1 MMYAK
6 SPLLIPLFIS
16 ISMSLI
22 SQSQVSIIHGP
33 YLQGLT
39 EDEVTIVWTNLP
51 YFIFLTN

>member
-51 YFIFLTN
+51 YFISLTN